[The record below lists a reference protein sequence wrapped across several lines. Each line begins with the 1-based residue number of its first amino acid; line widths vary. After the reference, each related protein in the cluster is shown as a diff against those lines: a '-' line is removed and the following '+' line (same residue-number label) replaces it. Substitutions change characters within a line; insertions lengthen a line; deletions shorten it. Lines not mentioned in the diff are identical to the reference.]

1 MDKVII
7 ASGSVIVRDN
17 KVLLD
22 ISGDDDFWKFCG
34 GKIKRGE
41 DLETTAK
48 KRAKEELG
56 INIKI
61 LDSDPFIIVRK
72 KPGEEDKDVVL
83 VHYLSDYSG
92 KVSPGSTVKEW
103 AWLKIDDLPENIA
116 PNIKPVLRHFG
127 FL

>member
-1 MDKVII
+1 MDKIII
-7 ASGSVIVRDN
+7 ASGPVIVRDN

-22 ISGDDDFWKFCG
+22 ISGDDSFWKFCG
-34 GKIKRGE
+34 GKREKNE
-41 DLETTAK
+41 DLEATAK
-48 KRAKEELG
+48 NRAKEELG

-72 KPGEEDKDVVL
+72 KPGEEDKEVIL
-83 VHYLSDYSG
+83 VHYLASYSG
-92 KVSPGSTVKEW
+92 KISPGPIVKEW